1 MNNSLKSFYLKI
13 LGTKTVSSLVEMII
27 TEFIPEQL
35 LSYAKLNY
43 TYSSE
48 HKVYSADVPEFL
60 WDRPRSFVQH
70 CLKSIEAAAH
80 YTSQNLQEQS
90 KGVYKVQ
97 SEQSCDWYSVD
108 LGDKDRFPSC
118 ECRSFKSSFLPCK
131 HFFAIFQHTDSSW
144 YSLCPD
150 YINSP
155 YVTLDSE
162 VVSGQKHLLVKEVID
177 KSKTVH
183 PVAKDSLDIQCLN
196 MDVEANGVSTA
207 QSGLREKLKILLDL
221 SYLCTDL
228 ELLRNA
234 TAVIGE
240 LAGKM
245 KCSFPKEDALPLLSK
260 KDDVKPKLRVLPTQ
274 KRKRMLR
281 NKRRKI
287 EKRNSGDTG
296 DQSGSLKENSLTDCA
311 TIALPGDKCIFGH
324 FETRKQ
330 HQNQR
335 WIPLFQYFYL
345 HASTLGV

>member
-13 LGTKTVSSLVEMII
+13 SGTKTVSSLVEMII

-48 HKVYSADVPEFL
+48 HKLYSADVPEFL
-60 WDRPRSFVQH
+60 WDRPRTFVQH

-80 YTSQNLQEQS
+80 YTSQNVQEQS

-131 HFFAIFQHTDSSW
+131 HFFAIFKHTDSSW

-155 YVTLDSE
+155 YVTLDSD
-162 VVSGQKHLLVKEVID
+162 VVSSSQKRLHVKEVTD

-183 PVAKDSLDIQCLN
+183 PVAKDSLDIQSSK
-196 MDVEANGVSTA
+196 MDGEATGVSTL
-207 QSGLREKLKILLDL
+207 QRVLREKLKILLDL
-221 SYLCTDL
+221 SYLCTDH
-228 ELLRNA
+228 ELLHDA
-234 TAVIGE
+234 SAVIDG

-245 KCSFPKEDALPLLSK
+245 KCSVPKEDALPLLSK
-260 KDDVKPKLRVLPTQ
+260 QDDVKLKLRVLPTH
-274 KRKRMLR
+274 KRKGKLR
-281 NKRRKI
+281 AKRRRT
-287 EKRNSGDTG
+287 EKGNSG
-296 DQSGSLKENSLTDCA
+296 K
-311 TIALPGDKCIFGH
+311 II
-324 FETRKQ
+324 
-330 HQNQR
+330 
-335 WIPLFQYFYL
+335 
-345 HASTLGV
+345 